1 MREVPGRVPR
11 GPRRRG
17 GAWCDVV
24 WEFKTC
30 FLAST
35 EGDDAADRIIRR
47 DPDGHAIARNHLD
60 AKAAH
65 PAAQLG
71 EHFVALVTLHAI
83 QPAAVNRNDRAL
95 HVNQIILAQLLSF
108 PIKDCAIL
116 WLDNANGA
124 LQTAYRGLDLS
135 RESPVV
141 IALQ

>member
-1 MREVPGRVPR
+1 MI
-11 GPRRRG
+11 
-17 GAWCDVV
+17 
-24 WEFKTC
+24 
-30 FLAST
+30 LASS
-35 EGDDAADRIIRR
+35 EGDDASDRIVRGN
-47 DPDGHAIARNHLD
+47 PDCNAISWHHLYS
-60 AKAAH
+60 KAAH
-65 PAAQLG
+65 AAAQLG